1 MTDPKNEIQDI
12 LRKAYQIEVDG
23 YTFYSMTA
31 DQADKTSVQELFD
44 KLARDETE
52 HKAFLRDIMRG
63 YEAKGAA
70 AFNVERRDSGLKAF
84 TATIFTDKFK
94 KQAEGA
100 AFEMGVL
107 SVGMQL
113 ESNAIKYFSG
123 AAQQAQE
130 KEVKDFYS
138 FLADWEKEHF
148 EALQK
153 LFDVIKSD
161 FWHESGFEPF

>member
-1 MTDPKNEIQDI
+1 MSDPKNKIREI
-12 LRKAYQIEVDG
+12 LKKAYQIEVDG

-31 DQADKTSVQELFD
+31 DQADKTAVQELFD

-63 YEAKGAA
+63 HEAKGAA
-70 AFNVERRDSGLKAF
+70 AFNVDRRDSGLKAF

-100 AFEMGVL
+100 AFEMGAL

-113 ESNAIKYFSG
+113 ESNAIQYFSE
-123 AAQQAQE
+123 AAKTAGE
-130 KEVKDFYS
+130 AEIRDFYT
-138 FLADWEKEHF
+138 FLAGWEKEHF
-148 EALQK
+148 DALQK
-153 LFDVIKSD
+153 LFDVIKGD
-161 FWHESGFEPF
+161 FWHQSGFEPF